1 VTENLPID
9 DRVKKAWDQLHAVEA
24 AVQRA
29 EEELHGTTVTTRSAD
44 QKVVLTVGAQGE
56 ITAIEFPGNGHRTMS
71 GAELSASV
79 LDAARRA
86 RAEMARQVM
95 ETFDPLAGMLS
106 GGPGA
111 ERLEV
116 DWNKIFGPA
125 LEGFDEPGESAAMS
139 RLRDEIDEE

>member
-1 VTENLPID
+1 MTEELPVD
-9 DRVKKAWDQLHAVEA
+9 DRVKKAWDELHAVEA

-29 EEELHGTTVTTRSAD
+29 EEELHRATVTAVSAD
-44 QKVVLTVGAQGE
+44 RKVELTVGAQGE
-56 ITAIEFPGNGHRTMS
+56 LTAIGFPGNGHRTMT

-86 RAEMARQVM
+86 RSEMARQVI

-111 ERLEV
+111 EGLAV
-116 DWNKIFGPA
+116 DWNKIFGGS
-125 LEGFDEPGESAAMS
+125 LEGFDDPGESAAMS
-139 RLRDEIDEE
+139 RLRDEIDED